1 MSNTQGNTQGNKQS
15 TSTIPKKLHCYD
27 DIEVNG
33 RIIYLPDKYIQQA
46 FLSYEQ
52 KLIYKYILAMLIDNY
67 LSKHCS
73 STFNKAIIDKLQC
86 SCDNM
91 FAYLIMGK
99 VTGTLKLTIL
109 ESSIIDKIPKSL
121 FKEQNLILC
130 EKME

>member
-1 MSNTQGNTQGNKQS
+1 MSNTQDTIQGKSQS
-15 TSTIPKKLHCYD
+15 TSIIPKKLHCYD

-33 RIIYLPDKYIQQA
+33 RVIYLPDKYIQQG

-52 KLIYKYILAMLIDNY
+52 KLIYKHILAMLIDNY

-73 STFNKAIIDKLQC
+73 STFNKSIIDKLQC
-86 SCDNM
+86 SCDNI

-99 VTGTLKLTIL
+99 VTGNLKITIL
-109 ESSIIDKIPKSL
+109 ENSIIDKIPKSL